1 MQDMIDSL
9 EEWGSVILFVYS
21 LGGGYV
27 GLITAGVMSALG
39 KMDLWLAVPIA
50 CVGNIVGSSLLA
62 YLARYQK
69 KDINTMLQK
78 HRRKIALAQV
88 WLKRYDAWLIVLSK
102 YLYGVKTIV
111 PLAIGF
117 SRFNLSRFYFIN
129 ALSCVLWAVIVGVV
143 GYYASSGVIALL
155 EKIDTH
161 SYVLPFVLFGLMAL
175 LFLIISQVSKKV
187 KKTL

>member
-1 MQDMIDSL
+1 MESMINLL
-9 EEWGSVILFVYS
+9 EEWGYVILFVYS
-21 LGGGYV
+21 LGGGYI

-39 KMDLWLAVPIA
+39 KMDLYLAMLIA
-50 CVGNIVGSSLLA
+50 CVGNIIGSSLLA

-69 KDINTMLQK
+69 KDLNAMLQK
-78 HRRKIALAQV
+78 HRRKIALAQI

-102 YLYGVKTIV
+102 YLYGVKTII

-117 SRFNLSRFYFIN
+117 SRFNLSRFYLIN
-129 ALSCVLWAVIVGVV
+129 ALSCVAWAVIVGVV

-155 EKIDTH
+155 EKIDAH
-161 SYVLPFVLFGLMAL
+161 SYALPFVLLGLLAV

-187 KKTL
+187 KKAL